1 MFKKKILLI
10 TERRA
15 DYSRFK
21 PILNLIKKNKKF
33 EYFLVVT
40 GLHLLKSHGST
51 INEII
56 NYKFKIYKKIKNFNH
71 FSSDDGEAMVN
82 GIGEVLKKISPII
95 KNVKP
100 DIILTGFDIGANFAL
115 TVAGAH
121 FNIPVAHIQGGEVT
135 GSIDESLR
143 HAMSKFANF
152 HFVANN
158 DAKKRLVKMGENKKN
173 IFIVGCPSID
183 ALKIEKEID
192 ERSFMKKFNLNPK
205 EKFMIAI
212 QHPVTTEQKSSKWQI
227 LQTIKAIK
235 RSKIPTIFVM
245 PNNDTGHKSI
255 IREIKKT
262 SIIWTKNLS
271 LSEYKF
277 LLNRASILIGNSSS
291 GIHEAASFK
300 LPVVNIGSRQHGRL
314 RPFNVVDVDY
324 NSNKI
329 LKSIRFCLNNNYFRK
344 KIKKLKNPYGDGNS
358 AKYIINI
365 IEKLNLNLSTQK
377 INTY

>member
-1 MFKKKILLI
+1 
-10 TERRA
+10 
-15 DYSRFK
+15 
-21 PILNLIKKNKKF
+21 
-33 EYFLVVT
+33 
-40 GLHLLKSHGST
+40 
-51 INEII
+51 
-56 NYKFKIYKKIKNFNH
+56 
-71 FSSDDGEAMVN
+71 
-82 GIGEVLKKISPII
+82 
-95 KNVKP
+95 
-100 DIILTGFDIGANFAL
+100 
-115 TVAGAH
+115 
-121 FNIPVAHIQGGEVT
+121 
-135 GSIDESLR
+135 
-143 HAMSKFANF
+143 MSKFANF

-183 ALKIEKEID
+183 ALKIKEEID

-255 IREIKKT
+255 ISEIKKT

-300 LPVVNIGSRQHGRL
+300 LPVVNIGSRQHG
-314 RPFNVVDVDY
+314 D
-324 NSNKI
+324 
-329 LKSIRFCLNNNYFRK
+329 
-344 KIKKLKNPYGDGNS
+344 
-358 AKYIINI
+358 
-365 IEKLNLNLSTQK
+365 
-377 INTY
+377 